1 MRTPSGGPGTN
12 QYSAVNPEGGHP
24 HVVEGVNIPLQRPTI
39 ASFMIFYV
47 LRQLYSFPIIITG
60 IFVGF

>member
-24 HVVEGVNIPLQRPTI
+24 HVVEGVNIPLQCPTI